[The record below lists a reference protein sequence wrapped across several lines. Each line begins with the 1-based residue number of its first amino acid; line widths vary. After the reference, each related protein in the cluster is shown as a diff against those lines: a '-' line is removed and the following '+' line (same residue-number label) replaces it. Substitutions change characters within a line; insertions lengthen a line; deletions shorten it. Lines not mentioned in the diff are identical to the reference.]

1 MGAHRAQES
10 IKGRVEGVQAQPDS
24 PVPARDNKTLL
35 SRSLG
40 TLQPEAMLL
49 WLTLALLWS
58 TTCWAQQTY
67 GLGGGKYFS
76 TAPDYHNDVTG
87 IRVSVAPALGLIK
100 SIQLRRG
107 SSWTVRHGEEGGKVQ
122 EFLLRP
128 GEHIIAVHGSY
139 KGYLRYLVVH
149 TDQGRLASFGQAEG
163 NHFSAYPDQQ
173 WQVLTGVFGHHKL
186 LGLTS
191 IGFQWEEPRVS
202 GLTNAQARA
211 NPQPEK

>member
-10 IKGRVEGVQAQPDS
+10 IKGRVEGGLYPVQGERAGMRPCG
-24 PVPARDNKTLL
+24 LF
-35 SRSLG
+35 SL
-40 TLQPEAMLL
+40 
-49 WLTLALLWS
+49 
-58 TTCWAQQTY
+58 TCFFHHLETY